1 LLVRK
6 LLGLVGI
13 GPSPDEKDVE
23 IAVLRHQLAVLRR
36 QVARPR
42 FSPTDRAVL
51 ATLARFLPRERWA
64 TFLVTPTT
72 LMRWHRELVRR
83 YWNFPRPQS
92 VAPNTLDVEVV
103 AVILRLARE
112 NPRWGYLRIVGELRK
127 LGVTVSATSVRNVL
141 RRHHLKPAP
150 RRSGPTWG
158 EFLRAQASGT
168 LACDFFHVDTIM
180 LRRLYVL
187 FFIDLERRKVFL
199 AGVTEHP
206 IGSWVTQQAR
216 NLAMTLEDEGRAVR
230 FLIRDRDT
238 KFVGPFDEV
247 MTSIGARVIKTP
259 FRAPRANAFAE
270 RFVGTARR
278 ECLDWLLIRNERHLE
293 RVLTEFVEHYNAAR
307 PHRGIDLDVPIPYVS
322 ENPLDDSIQIQRVDR
337 FGGVLHEYSIAA

>member
-1 LLVRK
+1 MWQDRRVSCSVTFLLVRK

-13 GPSPDEKDVE
+13 GPSPDEKEVE
-23 IAVLRHQLAVLRR
+23 IAVLRHQLAILRR

-51 ATLARFLPRERWA
+51 ATFARLLPRERWA
-64 TFLVTPTT
+64 TFLVTPAT
-72 LMRWHRELVRR
+72 LLRWHRELVRKH
-83 YWNFPRPQS
+83 WTFPRPDK
-92 VAPNTLDVEVV
+92 VAPNGLDVEVV
-103 AVILRLARE
+103 ALVLRLARE
-112 NPRWGYLRIVGELRK
+112 NPRWGYLRIVGELKK
-127 LGVTVSATSVRNVL
+127 LGVILSATSVRNVL
-141 RRHHLKPAP
+141 RRHRLKPSP

-158 EFLRAQASGT
+158 EFLRAQASAT

-216 NLAMTLEDEGRAVR
+216 NLAMALEDEGRIVK

-247 MTSIGARVIKTP
+247 LSSIGARVIKTP
-259 FRAPRANAFAE
+259 VRAPRANAFAE
-270 RFVGTARR
+270 RFVASART
-278 ECLDWLLIRNERHLE
+278 ECLDWLLIRSERHLE
-293 RVLTEFVEHYNAAR
+293 RVLAEFVQHYNAAR
-307 PHRGIDLDVPIPYVS
+307 PHRGIDLEVPIPYLS
-322 ENPLDDSIQIQRVDR
+322 RKQFDGSAQ
-337 FGGVLHEYSIAA
+337 VLR